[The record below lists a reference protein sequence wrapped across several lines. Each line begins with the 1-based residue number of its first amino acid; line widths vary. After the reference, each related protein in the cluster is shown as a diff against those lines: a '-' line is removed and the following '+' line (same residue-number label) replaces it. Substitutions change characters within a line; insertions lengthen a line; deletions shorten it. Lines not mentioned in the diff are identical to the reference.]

1 MTDGCDFDDTPR
13 QYKTHNAEQ
22 CELHY
27 PWHPWFGRTI
37 WVYRKVIRRTRS
49 VAHCGPDRIQ
59 CAKSLEIPLWMLE
72 AASCSAL
79 RLAEDAAVDC
89 AALQRLKALLFGGVV
104 EDRHSSLGG
113 ADADPQNSAP
123 TLAAGIVLS
132 PSELIQWHK
141 LPHDIQQETKTL
153 LAKLLREYLGTQ

>member
-1 MTDGCDFDDTPR
+1 MEAANLKDRNDPSGVPVSGLHVDPGCLSPAPGVCGCDGTTR

-22 CELHY
+22 CEVHY

-89 AALQRLKALLFGGVV
+89 AALQRLKAPLFGGVL
-104 EDRHSSLGG
+104 EDRQS
-113 ADADPQNSAP
+113 
-123 TLAAGIVLS
+123 
-132 PSELIQWHK
+132 
-141 LPHDIQQETKTL
+141 
-153 LAKLLREYLGTQ
+153 